1 MDKLKEGMFSNNP
14 VLVQLIG
21 FCSVLAVSSTVLGAV
36 GMSLSFMFVLILSNI
51 VISLLRNFIPNE
63 IRIPAFIV
71 VIASFV
77 TILQMCLQAYF
88 EEIYNLL
95 GIFLPLIVVNCII
108 LGRAEAFA
116 SKNGVVAS
124 AIDGLV
130 NGLGYGFVIITVA
143 IVRELIGAGTLLGVR
158 ILPEAATI
166 PFLLQPASSF
176 ILLGIFL
183 AVMNQIKLMQAK
195 KAKEKDIPRILELL
209 EQVLQIHADIRPDIF
224 IPDTTKYTTDELT
237 ELLKNKEKPVY
248 VAVNEDDVC
257 VGYAFCQLQ
266 EQPFSNNMV
275 PFKTFFI
282 DDLCVSQEV
291 RGQHVGESLFEY
303 VKNEAKQIGCY
314 EVTLNVWA
322 GNTSAEKFYEKMGM
336 RTKERQMEYIL

>member
-195 KAKEKDIPRILELL
+195 KAKEKEAQMAAPAE
-209 EQVLQIHADIRPDIF
+209 
-224 IPDTTKYTTDELT
+224 
-237 ELLKNKEKPVY
+237 
-248 VAVNEDDVC
+248 
-257 VGYAFCQLQ
+257 
-266 EQPFSNNMV
+266 
-275 PFKTFFI
+275 
-282 DDLCVSQEV
+282 SQ
-291 RGQHVGESLFEY
+291 
-303 VKNEAKQIGCY
+303 AI
-314 EVTLNVWA
+314 
-322 GNTSAEKFYEKMGM
+322 AE
-336 RTKERQMEYIL
+336 